1 MVTIGGGTILN
12 TLSRRT
18 SGRDTSKN
26 MEYLMI
32 LESGILREAII
43 GLAARS
49 SLAGIDEDQIMSQ
62 TLAQK
67 AAVQAILTDLAR
79 SNRLKILSE
88 SPYQAMDMSSFAQ
101 LAEKVLQALK
111 EFHRR
116 EPLSAGMP
124 KAQLHSASLQGISQS
139 ALRAIID
146 HLLRQGLIAVD
157 QDRVR
162 IGGHELVLNEQE
174 SLAKQQIER
183 AFLTAGWKVP
193 ALDEVLATLP
203 VPRDQARQLV
213 TILTKEKKLVKIS
226 ESLFFHASSITQLRD
241 RLAEYGKEREKIDIG
256 AFKNLTAISR
266 KYAIPLLEYLDRER
280 ITKRVGDFRLIL
292 VK

>member
-1 MVTIGGGTILN
+1 
-12 TLSRRT
+12 
-18 SGRDTSKN
+18 
-26 MEYLMI
+26 
-32 LESGILREAII
+32 
-43 GLAARS
+43 
-49 SLAGIDEDQIMSQ
+49 
-62 TLAQK
+62 
-67 AAVQAILTDLAR
+67 LTDLAR

-101 LAEKVLQALK
+101 LADKALQALK

-139 ALRAIID
+139 ALRATID

-213 TILTKEKKLVKIS
+213 TILTKEKKLVKVS
-226 ESLFFHASSITQLRD
+226 ESLFFHTSSITQLRD